1 MISRKPPSKSNSSL
15 EITQSIHKLSLI
27 EEVQE
32 SKLET
37 NLGEL
42 EDKSSRHGSDDSQDS
57 REYVV
62 EEKKSKPKQK
72 RKLTQQEKDIVK
84 IIRANK

>member
-37 NLGEL
+37 NLEEL
-42 EDKSSRHGSDDSQDS
+42 EDKSS
-57 REYVV
+57 
-62 EEKKSKPKQK
+62 
-72 RKLTQQEKDIVK
+72 
-84 IIRANK
+84 